1 MFERLKKKW
10 NLNSNFQV
18 LIVLFV
24 FSITGSAALYVRKGV
39 FDLVGITEATSLW
52 VKVPLYIITV
62 VPAYQLLFLLIAS
75 VFGQFRF
82 AWEFEKKTFSRFIP
96 KKK

>member
-18 LIVLFV
+18 LIILFV

-52 VKVPLYIITV
+52 IKVPLYIVTV
-62 VPAYQLLFLLIAS
+62 VPAYQVIFLLIAS

-82 AWEFEKKTFSRFIP
+82 AWEFDKKTFSRFKP

>member
-18 LIVLFV
+18 LIILFV

-62 VPAYQLLFLLIAS
+62 VPAYQVLLLLIAS

>member
-18 LIVLFV
+18 LIILFV

-39 FDLVGITEATSLW
+39 FDLVGITETTSLW
-52 VKVPLYIITV
+52 IKVPLYIVTV
-62 VPAYQLLFLLIAS
+62 VPAYQVLFLLIAS

>member
-1 MFERLKKKW
+1 MFEKLKKRW
-10 NLNSNFQV
+10 NLNSSFQV
-18 LIVLFV
+18 IIILFV
-24 FSITGSAALYVRKGV
+24 FSITGSAALYVRKGI
-39 FDLVGITEATSLW
+39 FDLIGITEATSLW
-52 VKVPLYIITV
+52 VKVPLYIVTV
-62 VPAYQLLFLLIAS
+62 VPAYQVLFLLFAS